1 MTKAAQCASQLM
13 PRILSVFALVLVVC
27 TGARAVEFRN
37 LNPIPTPGSADTVAS
52 RLVAELCADGDM
64 CTNLVEVA
72 EIQPLRRRAVQQAVR
87 EVARA
92 WNSNRLEQY
101 LGRDFVDRNR
111 LLDTISD
118 VVPRDARMRV
128 LAVRNVQTLAQ
139 YRQPATPERS
149 ALRLSVVS
157 ARAETQVEYNDPVR
171 GFVRSKKDVQEYV
184 FVIAD
189 GSPSTP

>member
-1 MTKAAQCASQLM
+1 MTAAAKCPNRLM
-13 PRILSVFALVLVVC
+13 PRILSAFALVLVVC
-27 TGARAVEFRN
+27 AGVRAAEFRN
-37 LNPIPTPGSADTVAS
+37 LNPIPTPGSVDTVAS

-64 CTNLVEVA
+64 CTNLVELT
-72 EIQPLRRRAVQQAVR
+72 EPQPLRRQTVQQAVR

-101 LGRDFVDRNR
+101 LARDFVDRNR

-128 LAVRNVQTLAQ
+128 LSVRNVQTLAQ
-139 YRQPATPERS
+139 YLQPATPERS

-189 GSPSTP
+189 QSPSTP